1 MWSPSLLAS
10 ASRFS
15 TTTPTPSPGIYPSP
29 PSPKLWQCPSLEI
42 NCPALSTRYLLGW
55 IVTFTPPAI
64 AKLVRPCFRSWQA
77 IWMALSEEEHIV
89 STVMLGPCRLST
101 YDTRLAML
109 AKLPANPILR
119 SCILTPAPNNWYSLY
134 ITPTYTPT
142 CPGRPSPADTCR
154 LARV

>member
-1 MWSPSLLAS
+1 M
-10 ASRFS
+10 
-15 TTTPTPSPGIYPSP
+15 
-29 PSPKLWQCPSLEI
+29 
-42 NCPALSTRYLLGW
+42 
-55 IVTFTPPAI
+55 VTFTPPAI

-77 IWMALSEEEHIV
+77 IWLALSEEEHIV

-109 AKLPANPILR
+109 AALPGMPRRRPCALA
-119 SCILTPAPNNWYSLY
+119 STPNNWYSLY

-142 CPGRPSPADTCR
+142 CPGRSSPADTCR